1 LKKGDISVKGKTAD
15 GTEKMKLQTVCT
27 TLLFLAAL
35 WFACPS
41 HARQYSDKI
50 AAVVNGDVILFS
62 DIEKHKRPIVRQ
74 LNRLPLGIVPPGKW
88 PTEKEILD
96 ELIVMRLLE
105 QEAKEKKIAVTDAQV
120 DAAIDALTK
129 RNRVSRDKFMMFLA
143 ANRVGPS
150 EYRKLMKRQFILN
163 RLITEEVTRKVPL
176 REEDAQQYFKKNR
189 DKINEEYDELVKSHT
204 PARPPTR
211 EPKPH
216 IPTYVTKHVGGRVR
230 LKQITLPVPPR
241 AGKKDAQRI
250 LAKAKQIQR
259 EVMTGADFGKL
270 AKKYSVDSFAKSGGD
285 IGMMRAKD
293 LRPEYRKMVEILDV
307 GEMSRPLPSRR
318 GVVIL
323 YLAEAKG
330 RVAKRVP
337 LPEKVR
343 KRLERQW
350 REKYEEAKARSERN
364 RRRTN
369 SPRHPASPP
378 RTAAKRNSK
387 PVKDLGILSP
397 EETKEYKEVREKVY
411 AILRNRKTEARMK
424 DWIQELKK
432 NAIIEVKL

>member
-1 LKKGDISVKGKTAD
+1 
-15 GTEKMKLQTVCT
+15 
-27 TLLFLAAL
+27 L

-74 LNRLPLGIVPPGKW
+74 LNRLPLGIVPPDKW

-96 ELIVMRLLE
+96 ELIVMRLLD
-105 QEAKEKKIAVTDAQV
+105 QEAKEKKIVVTDAQV
-120 DAAIDALTK
+120 DAAIDALAK
-129 RNRVSRDKFMMFLA
+129 RNHVSRDKFMMFLA
-143 ANRVGPS
+143 ANRVGPG
-150 EYRKLMKRQFILN
+150 EYRRLMKRQFILN

-189 DKINEEYDELVKSHT
+189 GKINEQYDELVKSHT
-204 PARPPTR
+204 PARPPSK
-211 EPKPH
+211 EPKPN
-216 IPTYVTKHVGGRVR
+216 IPKYLTKHVGGRVR
-230 LKQITLPVPPR
+230 LKQITLPVSPG
-241 AGKKDAQRI
+241 AGKKSAERI
-250 LAKAKQIQR
+250 LAKAKEIQR

-293 LRPEYRKMVEILDV
+293 LRPQYRKIVELLDV
-307 GEMSRPLPSRR
+307 GEVSRPLPAQR
-318 GVVIL
+318 GIVIL

-330 RVAKRVP
+330 RTAKKMR
-337 LPEKVR
+337 LPENVR
-343 KRLERQW
+343 KRLEKQW
-350 REKYEEAKARSERN
+350 QEKYEEAKARAERRAGRGHSN
-364 RRRTN
+364 T
-369 SPRHPASPP
+369 PRHPAGPP
-378 RTAAKRNSK
+378 SAGVQRNSK
-387 PVKDLGILSP
+387 PLKDLGILSP

-411 AILRNRKTEARMK
+411 VILRNRKTEARMK